1 MEVFEVILD
10 EENPQSGINA
20 ISLVNSPAIDIDFVA
35 LSKEKQKHIK
45 LADEDRQVLM
55 GAALV
60 PNKPIYRKVGE
71 DEFYIIFSK
80 ETIRRASE
88 LYFIRNRQQSAT
100 LEHEGS
106 IDGLTT
112 VESWIV
118 EDAEV
123 DKSKIYGFD
132 VPLGTWMV
140 SMKVDNNDIW
150 TNLVKTGE
158 VKGFS
163 IEGFFMPELREKLY
177 KTEFFVDTKS
187 DEFKKIEEVKRL
199 LNMI

>member
-1 MEVFEVILD
+1 MKVYEVILD
-10 EENPQSGINA
+10 EANPQSGINA
-20 ISLVNSPAIDIDFVA
+20 ISLVNSPALDIDFIA
-35 LSKEKQKHIK
+35 LSKEKPTHIK

-55 GAALV
+55 GAALI

-71 DEFYIIFSK
+71 EEFYILFSK

-88 LYFIRNRQQSAT
+88 LYFIRNRQQSTT
-100 LEHEGS
+100 LEHEGA

-118 EDAEV
+118 EDITM
-123 DKSKIYGFD
+123 DKSKIFGFD

-140 SMKVDNNDIW
+140 SMKVDNNDVW

-163 IEGFFMPELREKLY
+163 IEGFFMPELREKLSKTEPIDEY
-177 KTEFFVDTKS
+177 KTKLN
-187 DEFKKIEEVKRL
+187 EVKKL
-199 LNMI
+199 IGMI

>member
-1 MEVFEVILD
+1 MQVYEVILD

-20 ISLVNSPAIDIDFVA
+20 ISLVNSPAIDIDFIA
-35 LSKEKQKHIK
+35 LSKDKPKDAMIK
-45 LADEDRQVLM
+45 LADQERQVLM

-60 PNKPIYRKVGE
+60 PNKPIYRKVND
-71 DEFYIIFSK
+71 DEFYILFSK

-88 LYFIRNRQQSAT
+88 LYFMRNRQQSAT
-100 LEHEGS
+100 LEHEGA

-118 EDAEV
+118 EDVEM
-123 DKSKIYGFD
+123 DKSKKYGFD

-140 SMKVDNNDIW
+140 SMKVDNNDVW

-163 IEGFFMPELREKLY
+163 IEGFFMPELRETLSKVEKPIDEY
-177 KTEFFVDTKS
+177 KTKLN
-187 DEFKKIEEVKRL
+187 EVKKL
-199 LNMI
+199 LQLI

>member
-1 MEVFEVILD
+1 MKVYEVILD
-10 EENPQSGINA
+10 EANPQSGINA
-20 ISLVNSPAIDIDFVA
+20 ISLVNSPAIDIDFIA
-35 LSKEKQKHIK
+35 LSKEKPTHIK

-55 GAALV
+55 GAALI

-71 DEFYIIFSK
+71 EEFYILFSK

-88 LYFIRNRQQSAT
+88 LYFIRNRQQSTT
-100 LEHEGS
+100 LEHEGA

-118 EDAEV
+118 EDITM
-123 DKSKIYGFD
+123 DKSKIFGFD

-140 SMKVDNNDIW
+140 SMKVDNNDVW

-163 IEGFFMPELREKLY
+163 IEGFFMPELREKLSKTEPIDEY
-177 KTEFFVDTKS
+177 KTKLN
-187 DEFKKIEEVKRL
+187 EVKKL
-199 LNMI
+199 IGMI